1 MDKKYLSELIK
12 NNECEWIE
20 YKENWFDKEELGEY
34 ISAMSNAA
42 AYHGQEYA
50 YFIWGIKD
58 GTKDIVGTNFEYDI
72 DINNE
77 PLKHYLARLLKPSI
91 LFKFE
96 KFDFDGKRV
105 VCLSIPAAK
114 RIMTEYDR
122 ERYIRIGSSK
132 ELLKRYPELEID
144 LAVILKNGLPT
155 IINTTSRKQDLNFTQ
170 LKSYYVAKGAY
181 INQNSFE
188 ENLSLFVPGTKK
200 YNELAFILS
209 DENDITCRVS
219 VFSGFKKSDEQFSLD
234 DFGKKCVLITI
245 DQIIMHLESFNI
257 TKLNENGRIVE
268 RNDISLFDS
277 NCLREALLNAFIHND
292 WVDLNAP
299 MISVFEDRIEILS
312 YGGLPAK
319 QTITGFFAG
328 KSKPRCIELA
338 EIFLQ
343 LKISER
349 SGRGV
354 NKIYDKYGK
363 DVFEINDDFVKVTIP
378 FAFNRSYGSFSN
390 EYKSEESMMKKSD
403 KVKSIILNN
412 MKDDPSITTNELMR
426 ILNLGKTSV
435 QKYIKDLVENNLIK
449 RVGGNNGGYWKVI

>member
-1 MDKKYLSELIK
+1 MDKEYLGELIK

-20 YKENWFDKEELGEY
+20 YKENWFDKDELGEY

-42 AYHGQEYA
+42 TYHGQEFA

-58 GTKDIVGTNFEYDI
+58 DTKEIVGTNFKYDV

-91 LFKFE
+91 PFKFE
-96 KFDFDGKRV
+96 DFNFDGKRV

-114 RIMTEYDR
+114 RIMTEYNR

-132 ELLKRYPELEID
+132 ELLRRYPELEID

-155 IINTTSRKQDLNFTQ
+155 IINTASRRQILNFTQ
-170 LKSYYVAKGAY
+170 LKSYYVAKGAF

-188 ENLSLFVPGTKK
+188 ENLNLYVPGTKK

-219 VFSGFKKSDEQFSLD
+219 IFSGLKKSDAQYSLD

-245 DQIIMHLESFNI
+245 DQIITYLESFNI
-257 TKLNENGRIVE
+257 TKLNENGRVVE

-292 WVDLNAP
+292 WTDLNAP
-299 MISVFEDRIEILS
+299 MISVFENRIEILS

-319 QTITGFFAG
+319 QTISGFFAG

-343 LKISER
+343 LRISER

-363 DVFEINDDFVKVTIP
+363 DVFEINDDFIKVTIP
-378 FAFNRSYGSFSN
+378 FSFNRSFGLFP
-390 EYKSEESMMKKSD
+390 SEHKHMSMKKAD
-403 KVKSIILNN
+403 KAKSTILDVMRDNS
-412 MKDDPSITTNELMR
+412 SITTGELME

-435 QKYIKDLVENNLIK
+435 QKYIKELTKSNLIK
-449 RVGGNNGGYWKVI
+449 RIGGNNGGYWKVF